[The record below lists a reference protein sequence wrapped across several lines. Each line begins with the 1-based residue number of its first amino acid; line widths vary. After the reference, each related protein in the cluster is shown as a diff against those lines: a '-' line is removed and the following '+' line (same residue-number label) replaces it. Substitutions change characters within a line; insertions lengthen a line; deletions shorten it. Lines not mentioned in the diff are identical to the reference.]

1 MSERDEAEER
11 FQAWAAQQT
20 TGPHPRKYNQ
30 TRRWEDRFLA
40 VAAVVFS
47 ALFWGAVLFGMV
59 RCVGQAVAQPA
70 AQPSVQNPFDRSAP
84 PPRRRETP
92 ERPRAAPS
100 GPFDA
105 EIAKRLIAESIARYR
120 GSCACP
126 YQHDRA
132 GRSCG
137 RRSAY
142 NRPRGAKPLCFEAD
156 VTSDILAAA
165 RSLR

>member
-11 FQAWAAQQT
+11 FQAWAAGQAAGLQ
-20 TGPHPRKYNQ
+20 PRKYGEPS
-30 TRRWEDRFLA
+30 RWENRISTA
-40 VAAVVFS
+40 IAVVIS
-47 ALFWGAVLFGMV
+47 ALFWAVVLFGMT
-59 RCVGQAVAQPA
+59 RCVGQAMAQPA
-70 AQPSVQNPFDRSAP
+70 TQPSVQNPFDRGAP

-92 ERPRAAPS
+92 ERPRVAPADPS
-100 GPFDA
+100 DA
-105 EIAKRLIAESIARYR
+105 EIVKRIIAESIARYR

-137 RRSAY
+137 RRSAHS
-142 NRPRGAKPLCFEAD
+142 RPRGAKPLCFEAD
-156 VTSDILAAA
+156 VTPEMLAAA